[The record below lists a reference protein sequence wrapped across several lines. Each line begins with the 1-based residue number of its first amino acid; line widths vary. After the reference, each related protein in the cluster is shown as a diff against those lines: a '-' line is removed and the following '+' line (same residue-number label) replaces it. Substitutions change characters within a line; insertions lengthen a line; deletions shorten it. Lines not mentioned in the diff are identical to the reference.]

1 MIDKSFKSKIL
12 LFGEYSIIHNS
23 MGLSIPFDFFK
34 GSLTFKSKNFTPE
47 QVAQSNKD
55 LKQFAAFLK
64 TLNEREDS
72 LVQFDIEALNK
83 DIEKGLIFD
92 STIPQGFGV
101 GSSGA
106 LVAAVYDKYAFD
118 KIFADEC
125 TDKNKILQLKK
136 IFSQIESYFHG
147 TSSGMDPLI
156 CYVQHPVLIENK
168 DAIGTVGL
176 PLSNAEGSGAIF
188 LINTGSPG
196 KTQPLVNLFLEKCKQ
211 DGFLHLLRSEL
222 IPFNDNC
229 IKAFL
234 KGEVNE
240 LFTNVKELSKFLL
253 SYLSPMI
260 PRKFRKVWKQG
271 IESHSY
277 YLKLCGSGGGGFL
290 LGFTEDIEKAKSDL
304 KEFEIEVIHRF

>member
-1 MIDKSFKSKIL
+1 MTDKSFKSKIL

-34 GSLTFKSKNFTPE
+34 GNLTFKARNFTQE
-47 QVAQSNKD
+47 QVKQSNED
-55 LKQFAAFLK
+55 LKKFADFLHE
-64 TLNEREDS
+64 LNKKEEA
-72 LVQFDIEALNK
+72 LVQFDTDAFYK

-106 LVAAVYDKYAFD
+106 LVAAVYDRYAFD
-118 KIFADEC
+118 KIFPSEC
-125 TDKNKILQLKK
+125 SDKDKLLQLKK
-136 IFSQIESYFHG
+136 IFSQIESFFHG

-156 CYVQHPVLIENK
+156 CYVQHPVLIENE

-176 PLSNAEGSGAIF
+176 PVSNANGSGAIF
-188 LINTGSPG
+188 LLNTGSPG

-234 KGEVNE
+234 KGEVKE

-260 PRKFRKVWKQG
+260 PRKFRKVWRKG
-271 IESHSY
+271 IESQSY

-290 LGFTEDIEKAKSDL
+290 LGFTEDIEKAKTEL
-304 KEFEIEVIHRF
+304 KDYQIEVIHRF